1 MSAPL
6 WLQVATGLA
15 VAFAVAIFALLFYV
29 RQRDSRAE
37 ATGVE
42 MHVSPY
48 IRKFALLTPSE
59 QRFYVRL
66 YQAIGSELLICPKAR
81 LADAL
86 EVRGDALEWQAAW
99 NRIAA
104 KPVDFL
110 LVAPDTYQP
119 LLAITLDDGL
129 GRATQQDDWLD
140 RAMMAAGLP
149 VLRIR
154 ARGDY
159 DPTALRREVEQ
170 RLPAL
175 PR

>member
-15 VAFAVAIFALLFYV
+15 VAFAVAVFGLLIYF
-29 RQRDSRAE
+29 RQRDSRVE
-37 ATGVE
+37 STGVE

-48 IRKFALLTPSE
+48 IRRATLLTPSE
-59 QRFYVRL
+59 QRFYMRL

-104 KPVDFL
+104 RPVDFL
-110 LVAPDTYQP
+110 LVSPDSYQP
-119 LLAITLDDGL
+119 LLAIALDDGMVRSPL
-129 GRATQQDDWLD
+129 QDDWLD
-140 RAMMAAGLP
+140 RAMLAAGLP

-159 DPTALRREVEQ
+159 DPVALRREVEQ
-170 RLPAL
+170 RMPAL